1 MYCNTTGIKNTAV
14 GGNALYK
21 NTTGGCHTAVGFE
34 ALGCNTTGNENMA
47 VGYHA
52 LKQNTTGQYNNAV
65 GLFALDANT
74 TGSCNVALGYNSGPT
89 SAALSNTIAI
99 GHAVSVTASNS
110 TVIGNTNTTNTTI
123 YGTVSAPDGVFGG
136 VMESGL
142 ADPDIVEH
150 EEGTVL
156 VWENGHL
163 IPCYEEYD
171 HRVVGVL
178 KENHDTAI
186 VMGAEP
192 VLVTGTISEG
202 DFIVTSEKSG
212 HGKRGVSN
220 NLFGK
225 VIAQALEDGTGES
238 YSVRAMIRK
247 L

>member
-1 MYCNTTGIKNTAV
+1 
-14 GGNALYK
+14 
-21 NTTGGCHTAVGFE
+21 
-34 ALGCNTTGNENMA
+34 
-47 VGYHA
+47 
-52 LKQNTTGQYNNAV
+52 
-65 GLFALDANT
+65 
-74 TGSCNVALGYNSGPT
+74 
-89 SAALSNTIAI
+89 
-99 GHAVSVTASNS
+99 
-110 TVIGNTNTTNTTI
+110 
-123 YGTVSAPDGVFGG
+123 
-136 VMESGL
+136 MESGL
-142 ADPDIVEH
+142 ADIDIVDYD
-150 EEGTVL
+150 EGTVL

-163 IPCYEEYD
+163 IPCYQEYD
-171 HRVVGVL
+171 HRVVGVS
-178 KENHDTAI
+178 KETHETPI

>member
-1 MYCNTTGIKNTAV
+1 MGNCALVANTTASYNAAFGSHALMSNTTGCRNTAS
-14 GGNALYK
+14 
-21 NTTGGCHTAVGFE
+21 
-34 ALGCNTTGNENMA
+34 
-47 VGYHA
+47 GYVS
-52 LKQNTTGQYNNAV
+52 LKQNTTGCHNT
-65 GLFALDANT
+65 ALGFHAGCIT
-74 TGSCNVALGYNSGPT
+74 STGSCNTALGYESGPA
-89 SAALSNTIAI
+89 SSGYSNTIAI
-99 GHAVSVTASNS
+99 GHCVLATASNT

-163 IPCYEEYD
+163 VPCYEEYD

-178 KENHDTAI
+178 KENHDTPI

>member
-1 MYCNTTGIKNTAV
+1 MTAI
-14 GGNALYK
+14 
-21 NTTGGCHTAVGFE
+21 
-34 ALGCNTTGNENMA
+34 
-47 VGYHA
+47 
-52 LKQNTTGQYNNAV
+52 TTGQ
-65 GLFALDANT
+65 
-74 TGSCNVALGYNSGPT
+74 CNVAVGRGSGPS
-89 SAALSNTIAI
+89 SAALDNTIAI
-99 GHAVSVTASNS
+99 GHCATVTASNQ
-110 TVIGNTNTTNTTI
+110 TVIGNTSTTGTTI

-163 IPCYEEYD
+163 VPCYTEYD

-178 KENHDTAI
+178 KENHDTPI

-202 DFIVTSEKSG
+202 DFIVTSDKSG
-212 HGKRGVSN
+212 HGKKGLSN
-220 NLFGK
+220 NMFGK
-225 VIAQALEDGTGES
+225 VIAQALEDGSGDS
-238 YSVRAMIRK
+238 YSIRAMIRK

>member
-1 MYCNTTGIKNTAV
+1 MG
-14 GGNALYK
+14 
-21 NTTGGCHTAVGFE
+21 
-34 ALGCNTTGNENMA
+34 LGDN
-47 VGYHA
+47 
-52 LKQNTTGQYNNAV
+52 Q
-65 GLFALDANT
+65 
-74 TGSCNVALGYNSGPT
+74 
-89 SAALSNTIAI
+89 
-99 GHAVSVTASNS
+99 
-110 TVIGNTNTTNTTI
+110 TVIGNTSTTATTI
-123 YGTVSAPDGVFGG
+123 FGTVSAPDGIFGG

-142 ADPDIVEH
+142 ADPEIVEH

-178 KENHDTAI
+178 KENHDTPI

-225 VIAQALEDGTGES
+225 VIAQALEDGTGDS